1 MNHQFQPRFR
11 SDLPPPA
18 KRWNGFSP
26 YNFVGGHNDADHVP
40 VDQLISAAN
49 NVLAREGKSLA
60 TYGLQSGPQGYN
72 PLRAFI
78 AAELIANT
86 HMRCDADDILL
97 TSGSLQAIDLV
108 FEAFLEAGDTVVV
121 EEASFSG
128 VLSRLNRL
136 GVNCRGVTIDQD
148 GMRMDRLS
156 DVLDDLA
163 GQGRP
168 PKLIYTI
175 PTVQN
180 PTGTVMSEAR
190 RIELLGLAKKHELAI
205 FEDDCYADLLWE
217 GNRPHAI
224 RALDTNGNAG
234 GRVIYCGS
242 FSKTVAPALRVGYL
256 VADWPVLSQALSLKT
271 DAGSGALEQMVLA
284 EFAASHFGDHVV
296 ELSAA
301 LRNKY
306 ETMAMALEEQFGT
319 QAEFTAPKGG
329 IFLWVTF
336 PDEVDTTRLAQVALK
351 EGVEINPG
359 AEWSADPEQGH
370 HRARLCFG
378 SASKQE
384 IRDGIALLA
393 EICHRETGIPAR
405 SANKER

>member
-1 MNHQFQPRFR
+1 
-11 SDLPPPA
+11 
-18 KRWNGFSP
+18 
-26 YNFVGGHNDADHVP
+26 
-40 VDQLISAAN
+40 
-49 NVLAREGKSLA
+49 
-60 TYGLQSGPQGYN
+60 
-72 PLRAFI
+72 
-78 AAELIANT
+78 
-86 HMRCDADDILL
+86 
-97 TSGSLQAIDLV
+97 
-108 FEAFLEAGDTVVV
+108 
-121 EEASFSG
+121 
-128 VLSRLNRL
+128 
-136 GVNCRGVTIDQD
+136 
-148 GMRMDRLS
+148 
-156 DVLDDLA
+156 
-163 GQGRP
+163 
-168 PKLIYTI
+168 
-175 PTVQN
+175 
-180 PTGTVMSEAR
+180 
-190 RIELLGLAKKHELAI
+190 
-205 FEDDCYADLLWE
+205 
-217 GNRPHAI
+217 
-224 RALDTNGNAG
+224 
-234 GRVIYCGS
+234 
-242 FSKTVAPALRVGYL
+242 
-256 VADWPVLSQALSLKT
+256 
-271 DAGSGALEQMVLA
+271 MVLA

-393 EICHRETGIPAR
+393 EICHRETGIPER